1 MSEHLWYERW
11 EGERKD
17 GDGDDLQAWCL
28 WNLEVEDV
36 VCQVGDKVI
45 LQGKVRRGAV
55 PRMGWGKWR
64 MLGIASMGRG
74 DQTDL
79 RNTDGGWALWQA

>member
-1 MSEHLWYERW
+1 M
-11 EGERKD
+11 
-17 GDGDDLQAWCL
+17 
-28 WNLEVEDV
+28 
-36 VCQVGDKVI
+36 GDKVI